1 MELTRLSAPLAQLG
15 DVASLVSA
23 NANLIVLE
31 CSDADTVM
39 AAATLCGALD
49 RPIGVWL
56 DVSDGYTAALC
67 ARDVATLSWLIDL
80 EHVVVSA
87 SEKATSHADVVT
99 ALLTNDEVNFSNDV
113 AVIAHA
119 YNRPAPPKPI
129 TVWSFDGT
137 SVIHAK
143 TELVES
149 SGAHFAEISLTTF
162 A

>member
-1 MELTRLSAPLAQLG
+1 MELTRLTAPLTQLG
-15 DVASLVSA
+15 DVAGLVSA
-23 NANLIVLE
+23 NANMVVLE
-31 CSDADTVM
+31 CSDADTVT
-39 AAATLCGALD
+39 AAATLGGELD

-56 DVSDGYTAALC
+56 EISSGFTAALC
-67 ARDVATLSWLIDL
+67 ARDIATLSWLIDL
-80 EHVVVSA
+80 EHVVVA
-87 SEKATSHADVVT
+87 ATEKSGSQADVVE
-99 ALLTNDEVNFSNDV
+99 ALLTNDEVNFTNDV

-137 SVIHAK
+137 TVRRGK
-143 TELVES
+143 TELIES

>member
-1 MELTRLSAPLAQLG
+1 MELTRLTAPLAQLG
-15 DVASLVSA
+15 DVASVVSA
-23 NANLIVLE
+23 QANMVILE

-39 AAATLCGALD
+39 AAATLGGELD

-56 DVSDGYTAALC
+56 EITSGYSAALC

-80 EHVVVSA
+80 EHVVVA
-87 SEKATSHADVVT
+87 ATEKSTSHADVVE
-99 ALLTNDEVNFSNDV
+99 ALLTNDEVNFTNDV

-129 TVWSFDGT
+129 TVWSFDGV
-137 SVIHAK
+137 SVRRGV
-143 TELVES
+143 TELIES
-149 SGAHFAEISLTTF
+149 SGAHFAAISLTTF

>member
-1 MELTRLSAPLAQLG
+1 MELTRLTAPLAKLG

-23 NANLIVLE
+23 NANMVVLE

-39 AAATLCGALD
+39 AAATLGGELD
-49 RPIGVWL
+49 RPVGVWL
-56 DVSDGYTAALC
+56 EITSGYSAALC

-80 EHVVVSA
+80 EHVVVA
-87 SEKATSHADVVT
+87 ATEKSRSQADVVE
-99 ALLTNDEVNFSNDV
+99 ALLTNDEVNFTNDV

-137 SVIHAK
+137 TVHRGK
-143 TELVES
+143 TELIES
-149 SGAHFAEISLTTF
+149 SGARFAEISLTTF